1 MTTRSKVPLVPLMD
15 LKLLVFDLMLLQYS
29 LPHAVTVQYSIQD
42 TVYGEV
48 LREVTKTEDSYI
60 IEIFEFQ

>member
-29 LPHAVTVQYSIQD
+29 IPHAVTVQYSIQD

-48 LREVTKTEDSYI
+48 LCEVTKTEDSYI

>member
-15 LKLLVFDLMLLQYS
+15 LKLLVFDLMLLLYS
-29 LPHAVTVQYSIQD
+29 IPHAVTVQYSIQD

-48 LREVTKTEDSYI
+48 LCEVTKTVT
-60 IEIFEFQ
+60 